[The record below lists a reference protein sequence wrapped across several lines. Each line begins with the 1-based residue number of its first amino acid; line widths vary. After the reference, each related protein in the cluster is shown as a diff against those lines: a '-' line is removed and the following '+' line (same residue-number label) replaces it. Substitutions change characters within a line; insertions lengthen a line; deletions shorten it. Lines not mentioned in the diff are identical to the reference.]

1 MQKKACCYAGMLSII
16 VLLGPTEGGRT
27 KRSPVSSS
35 VPGGCA
41 LGVHRRSVCNAI
53 WHSHLRLRGGSVQHD
68 EEASDIAE
76 DPLEF
81 PHIPTDELS
90 EDELETLRQFQ
101 DVERQYHENT
111 MPVEA
116 RQEFE
121 KWMEMQAVALKHGAS
136 NSLLAHVG
144 VSACARVLF
153 CDVDV

>member
-1 MQKKACCYAGMLSII
+1 MQKDCCYAGMLSII

-35 VPGGCA
+35 VPGGFA
-41 LGVHRRSVCNAI
+41 LGVHRRSACNAI
-53 WHSHLRLRGGSVQHD
+53 WHSRLRLRGGVQHD
-68 EEASDIAE
+68 EAASDTAE

-111 MPVEA
+111 IPVEA

-136 NSLLAHVG
+136 N
-144 VSACARVLF
+144 
-153 CDVDV
+153 

>member
-1 MQKKACCYAGMLSII
+1 MKTKACCYAGMLSVI

-27 KRSPVSSS
+27 KRSLVSSS
-35 VPGGCA
+35 APGGCA
-41 LGVHRRSVCNAI
+41 LGVHRRSACNAI
-53 WHSHLRLRGGSVQHD
+53 WHSRLRLRGGSVKND
-68 EEASDIAE
+68 EGASDIAE

-111 MPVEA
+111 IPVEA

-121 KWMEMQAVALKHGAS
+121 KWMEMQAVALKHGAY